1 MASRILLISDLH
13 LEESRPDITAALLA
27 FLAANTACCD
37 ALYILGD
44 LFEVWIGDDEQ
55 TELGDTVATA
65 LKQFSAAGTSVW
77 LMHGNRDFMLGSSYA
92 SRCGAS
98 LIDDPAVIETD
109 SGSALLLHGDSLC
122 IDDIDYMQFRRRV
135 RGASWQQEFLAKS
148 LEDRRA
154 FAQSAREQSRLATSA
169 KESSIMDVNQ
179 AEVQKRLAASAQ
191 TTLIHG
197 HTHRPAV
204 HEVVLER
211 PIDGQSLAQRVV
223 LGDWDQ
229 SPWYAEITKAGVK
242 LENFPFPA

>member
-1 MASRILLISDLH
+1 
-13 LEESRPDITAALLA
+13 
-27 FLAANTACCD
+27 
-37 ALYILGD
+37 
-44 LFEVWIGDDEQ
+44 
-55 TELGDTVATA
+55 
-65 LKQFSAAGTSVW
+65 
-77 LMHGNRDFMLGSSYA
+77 
-92 SRCGAS
+92 
-98 LIDDPAVIETD
+98 
-109 SGSALLLHGDSLC
+109 
-122 IDDIDYMQFRRRV
+122 
-135 RGASWQQEFLAKS
+135 
-148 LEDRRA
+148 
-154 FAQSAREQSRLATSA
+154 
-169 KESSIMDVNQ
+169 MDVNQ